1 MIIIADSGSSKTD
14 WRLVNEQGTDKA
26 VQGVGLNPHLVSKQE
41 FKDAVE
47 QSGLI
52 TWSTLSITKVY
63 FYGAGITS
71 EELQKKLQGWLSEVF
86 KCDNIIVSSDLL
98 AAGKAIYGSGSGV
111 VGILGTGANSGFYDG
126 SVIEKS
132 IPPLGYI
139 LGDEGSGNALGK
151 RLVSAF
157 LREELSA
164 ELAEVFKLYY
174 PAHNKLL
181 INIYQRKQPGKLLA
195 SLAPFIHQH
204 QDNDFIDQL
213 IKTEFECYFE
223 LLNKYHHTDRIGLVG
238 SIAYYFSKHLKQI
251 AEEHGINLFKVMKSP
266 IEALTLHHQA
276 EIS

>member
-14 WRLVNEQGTDKA
+14 WRLINEQGSVKA
-26 VQGVGLNPHLVSKQE
+26 IQSIGLNPHLISKRE
-41 FKDAVE
+41 FEDAVQ
-47 QSGLI
+47 QSELV
-52 TWSTLSITKVY
+52 TWSSPSIAKVY
-63 FYGAGITS
+63 FYGAGVTS
-71 EELQKKLQGWLSEVF
+71 EELQKKLTEWLSEAF

-157 LREELSA
+157 LREELSV
-164 ELAEVFKLYY
+164 ELAEEFKLYY
-174 PAHNKLL
+174 PEHKKLL
-181 INIYQRKQPGKLLA
+181 INIYQSKQPGKLLA

-204 QDNDFIDQL
+204 QDNNFIEQL
-213 IKTEFECYFE
+213 IKTEFERYFV
-223 LLNKYHHTDRIGLVG
+223 LLNNYHHKDRVGLVG
-238 SIAYYFSKHLKQI
+238 SVAHYFSKHLKQI
-251 AEEHGINLFKVMKSP
+251 AEDHGINLFEIMKSP